1 MVVGDRL
8 FCCLTLFVWP
18 FEIVSLAVG
27 DRLDGRFVIVCMAI
41 RYRLY
46 GRWSLIVCMA
56 VGA

>member
-1 MVVGDRL
+1 L
-8 FCCLTLFVWP
+8 
-18 FEIVSLAVG
+18 EIVCLAVG

-46 GRWSLIVCMA
+46 GRWSLIVCIA

>member
-1 MVVGDRL
+1 MAVEDRL
-8 FCCLTLFVWP
+8 YGRWRSFVLP
-18 FEIVSLAVG
+18 LEIVCLAVG